1 MRGMGLH
8 GWVKIISVS
17 LQSER
22 SKEEIDSMIRELFP
36 KINGVYQIESKKI
49 WECIVTTDNGC
60 LNILKK
66 KRINNFDDFERWAA
80 LEQIKIVDDIVVNS
94 SRRGDE
100 DFWDNDDA
108 VRNYYEG
115 KNIRKSNKE
124 R

>member
-1 MRGMGLH
+1 MGLH

-115 KNIRKSNKE
+115 KNIKKSNKE